1 MSADQPLVFGN
12 SWEAL
17 TRVLGDQLD
26 DGLRARFTA
35 LGVDMRRPN
44 PAYPYETWVKSL
56 ELAMAVLYPGA
67 SEDEGSYRIGRA
79 MLESYGYTLVGRAL
93 LAMLRA
99 LGPRR
104 SLERMERNLRTTN
117 NYSQLKVIMTSYN
130 TYEITVNH
138 VRFKHYYRG
147 LFEFGLQNGGA
158 RDVKVTIH
166 HEAQPDSFTFHIS
179 WR

>member
-1 MSADQPLVFGN
+1 MLADQPVVFGN

-17 TRVLGDQLD
+17 VRVLGDKLD
-26 DGLRARFTA
+26 DALRARFLA
-35 LGVDMRRPN
+35 LGVDVRRPN
-44 PAYPYETWVKSL
+44 PAYPYDTWVKSL
-56 ELAMAVLYPGA
+56 ELAMSVLYPGA
-67 SEDEGSYRIGRA
+67 SEDEGSYLIGRA
-79 MLESYGYTLVGRAL
+79 MLESYGHTLVGRAL

-130 TYEITVNH
+130 HYEITVNR

-147 LFEFGLQNGGA
+147 LFETGLQSGGA
-158 RDVKVTIH
+158 KDVKVLIQN
-166 HEAQPDSFTFHIS
+166 QPDPEAFTFDIS
-179 WR
+179 WS